1 MNKHT
6 PIQQERQ
13 EALNWLIEQFPSAFF
28 SQAKQVKPLKL
39 GIYEDLLDF
48 YERLNYPPLSKKSL
62 RDALNYY
69 SSSKAY
75 LSSQI
80 EGKQRIDLFGYPI
93 ELVTKEQA
101 AYAQHQLTERA
112 IRLTNISAPK
122 AQDLSS

>member
-1 MNKHT
+1 MNKRT

-13 EALNWLIEQFPSAFF
+13 EALNWLIEQFSAAFF
-28 SQAKQVKPLKL
+28 SKAKQVQPLKL

-48 YERLNYPPLSKKSL
+48 YERLTYPPLSKKAL

-75 LSSQI
+75 LSCQT
-80 EGKQRIDLFGYPI
+80 EGAKRIDLFGYPI

-101 AYAQHQLTERA
+101 AYAQNQLAERVA
-112 IRLTNISAPK
+112 RLSKESETIK
-122 AQDLSS
+122 E